1 MLGSRSPVSIF
12 ASLIVLTFSLLTAVI
27 ASGQTPATPA
37 DKAVADLSA
46 SLPKPA
52 PATSSATSSA
62 MSDAAPVS
70 DKTLK
75 PATSPKAETES
86 VKPETPTT
94 TSPSTAA
101 TTIAPAAAPAMQQCT
116 RTIKADVVAIP
127 QPIMLNRLGA
137 TIPNAFVF
145 ALKRDTIPDGS
156 TVQLRPGRR
165 PRPLVLRAN
174 VGDCLRIFFTNAI
187 PQAAFD
193 S

>member
-75 PATSPKAETES
+75 PATESPKAETES

-127 QPIMLNRLGA
+127 QPIMLN
-137 TIPNAFVF
+137 
-145 ALKRDTIPDGS
+145 
-156 TVQLRPGRR
+156 
-165 PRPLVLRAN
+165 
-174 VGDCLRIFFTNAI
+174 
-187 PQAAFD
+187 
-193 S
+193 